1 MREKVKSFPRK
12 GFLFSCIFVQIL
24 KIQCKYI
31 CMEKENENRTVKD
44 SLFVDYFSK
53 DAVVGKKNFIE
64 LYNCISGNSL
74 SPEDTVLEDVKIE
87 QVIYKSFCNDISMLV
102 NGKLVVLLEHQ
113 SSVNENMPLRFLIY
127 CSRIYERIVDSRLKF
142 STERKMIPSPEFYVI
157 YNGSRNYPPQKILR
171 LSDSF
176 IDKKAGSEVPLELNV
191 KVFNIKHPEC
201 TLDFSSCKPLDNYV
215 KFISLV
221 EEEKSSGAS
230 DFMTRAVLKAQKQ
243 NLLPDYLRRKASEVI
258 SMVFNEYDYET
269 DIQVKTEEAERR
281 GHAAGLE
288 EGTRNARIE
297 TARNALR
304 LSLSVEQVSQISGL
318 SEEEILKI
326 K

>member
-1 MREKVKSFPRK
+1 MDK
-12 GFLFSCIFVQIL
+12 
-24 KIQCKYI
+24 
-31 CMEKENENRTVKD
+31 NENRTVKD

-201 TLDFSSCKPLDNYV
+201 TLDFSSCQPLDNYV

-288 EGTRNARIE
+288 EGHAAGLEEGRTAGLKEGRTEGARNARIE

-318 SEEEILKI
+318 SEEEILKV

>member
-1 MREKVKSFPRK
+1 
-12 GFLFSCIFVQIL
+12 
-24 KIQCKYI
+24 
-31 CMEKENENRTVKD
+31 MEKENENRTVKD

-157 YNGSRNYPPQKILR
+157 DNGSRNYPPQ
-171 LSDSF
+171 
-176 IDKKAGSEVPLELNV
+176 
-191 KVFNIKHPEC
+191 
-201 TLDFSSCKPLDNYV
+201 
-215 KFISLV
+215 
-221 EEEKSSGAS
+221 
-230 DFMTRAVLKAQKQ
+230 
-243 NLLPDYLRRKASEVI
+243 
-258 SMVFNEYDYET
+258 
-269 DIQVKTEEAERR
+269 
-281 GHAAGLE
+281 
-288 EGTRNARIE
+288 
-297 TARNALR
+297 
-304 LSLSVEQVSQISGL
+304 
-318 SEEEILKI
+318 
-326 K
+326 

>member
-1 MREKVKSFPRK
+1 
-12 GFLFSCIFVQIL
+12 
-24 KIQCKYI
+24 
-31 CMEKENENRTVKD
+31 
-44 SLFVDYFSK
+44 
-53 DAVVGKKNFIE
+53 
-64 LYNCISGNSL
+64 
-74 SPEDTVLEDVKIE
+74 
-87 QVIYKSFCNDISMLV
+87 
-102 NGKLVVLLEHQ
+102 
-113 SSVNENMPLRFLIY
+113 
-127 CSRIYERIVDSRLKF
+127 
-142 STERKMIPSPEFYVI
+142 MIPSPEFYVI

-297 TARNALR
+297 TARKLMQKNV
-304 LSLSVEQVSQISGL
+304 SVQIIEECTGL
-318 SEEEILKI
+318 SEEEIEKLK
-326 K
+326 